1 MDVQFQIEEMLDY
14 LAVRFIGAP
23 MEAAEHFESI
33 AKHCNRANKNKL
45 LLDFTDT
52 HGGFSLVERFWLG
65 DRAETFM
72 FHHLIKVAVVGRPEQ
87 LDRKK
92 FGEMVARN
100 RRVNARVFT
109 NVQAAEKWLSLKPA
123 APRKRAPRAFII
135 PLNPANHVH
144 H

>member
-65 DRAETFM
+65 DQAETFM
-72 FHHLIKVAVVGRPEQ
+72 FHHLIKVAAVCRPEQ

-92 FGEMVARN
+92 FAEIVARN
-100 RRVNARVFT
+100 RWVNARVFT
-109 NVQAAEKWLSLKPA
+109 NVRAAEKWLLLKPTGRRKHA
-123 APRKRAPRAFII
+123 HRAIIFPRNLADYT
-135 PLNPANHVH
+135 H

>member
-1 MDVQFQIEEMLDY
+1 MDAQFQIEEMPDY
-14 LAVRFIGAP
+14 LAVRFIGVTR
-23 MEAAEHFESI
+23 EVCEQFELIAEH
-33 AKHCNRANKNKL
+33 CDRASKNKL
-45 LLDFTDT
+45 LLDCTDT
-52 HGGFSLVERFWLG
+52 HGDLSLVERFWLG

>member
-1 MDVQFQIEEMLDY
+1 MDAQFQIEEMPDY
-14 LAVRFIGAP
+14 LAVRFIGVTR
-23 MEAAEHFESI
+23 EVCEQFELIAEH
-33 AKHCNRANKNKL
+33 CDRASKNKL
-45 LLDFTDT
+45 LLDCTDT
-52 HGGFSLVERFWLG
+52 HGDLSLVERFWLG

-109 NVQAAEKWLSLKPA
+109 NVRAAEKWLLLKPTVRRKHA
-123 APRKRAPRAFII
+123 HRAIIFPRNLADYT
-135 PLNPANHVH
+135 H